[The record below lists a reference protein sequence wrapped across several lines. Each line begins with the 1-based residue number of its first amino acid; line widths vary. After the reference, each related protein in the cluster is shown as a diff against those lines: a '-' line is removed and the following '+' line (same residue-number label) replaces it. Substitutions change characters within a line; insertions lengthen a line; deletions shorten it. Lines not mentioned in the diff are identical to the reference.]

1 MYDDNKIAGTHLD
14 ETFVEDP
21 KRPVDQVLRW
31 HFRQAVLA
39 NMRGQ
44 GEPVFESDFSPN
56 SDILDEIM
64 SDEGW

>member
-1 MYDDNKIAGTHLD
+1 MDDDDDIAGTYLD
-14 ETFVEDP
+14 KRFVEDP

-44 GEPVFESDFSPN
+44 GEPVFESDFFPN

-64 SDEGW
+64 SDEG

>member
-1 MYDDNKIAGTHLD
+1 MYDDNNIAGTLLD
-14 ETFVEDP
+14 RTLVEDP

-44 GEPVFESDFSPN
+44 GEPVFESDFSLN

-64 SDEGW
+64 SDEG